1 LNSNCIFADTIV
13 IKEILEGTNLAEV
26 IKLFS
31 RKETAALLKISLTTL
46 TRYKKTKAITP
57 KTIGG
62 KDLYTLEE
70 INRFIE
76 SR

>member
-1 LNSNCIFADTIV
+1 MALEKLKSNIEVVIV
-13 IKEILEGTNLAEV
+13 AEV

-31 RKETAALLKISLTTL
+31 RKEAADILKISLTTL

-57 KTIGG
+57 KIIGG

>member
-1 LNSNCIFADTIV
+1 MVLEKLKSNIEVRIV
-13 IKEILEGTNLAEV
+13 AEV

-31 RKETAALLKISLTTL
+31 RKEAAEILKISLTTL